1 MHQQKEDI
9 MTNILSII
17 LGFALSLS
25 SLALAMQGY
34 HHMNGL
40 LVPLTLGVT
49 GSFMIFWS
57 IACECWG
64 L

>member
-1 MHQQKEDI
+1 MN
-9 MTNILSII
+9 NISSII
-17 LGFALSLS
+17 LGLALSLS
-25 SLALAMQGY
+25 SLALALQGY
-34 HHMNGL
+34 HHVNGL
-40 LVPLTLGVT
+40 LTPLTLGVA

>member
-1 MHQQKEDI
+1 MN
-9 MTNILSII
+9 NIISII
-17 LGFALSLS
+17 LGLAFSLS

-34 HHMNGL
+34 HHVNGL
-40 LVPLTLGVT
+40 LIPLTLGVA

>member
-1 MHQQKEDI
+1 

-17 LGFALSLS
+17 LGLALCLS
-25 SLALAMQGY
+25 SLALAVQGY
-34 HHMNGL
+34 HHVNGL
-40 LVPLTLGVT
+40 FIPMVLGVA
-49 GSFMIFWS
+49 GSFMALWS